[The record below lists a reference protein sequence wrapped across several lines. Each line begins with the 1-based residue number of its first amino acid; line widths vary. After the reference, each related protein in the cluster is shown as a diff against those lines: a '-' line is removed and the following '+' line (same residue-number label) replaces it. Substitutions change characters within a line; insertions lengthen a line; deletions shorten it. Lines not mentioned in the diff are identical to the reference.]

1 MTPRLAMAV
10 LLTLGTAAPVLAA
23 EGTTGAGVDV
33 LARAALDSAGAVGAT
48 PPPASSDD
56 IAGYDEDL
64 DPDPAEPD
72 FDVVNLPTNLRVPRH
87 KLAFR
92 LTHRFDRPLGDGE
105 FSDLL
110 ADLFGFDGG
119 AQIALGLRFGLF
131 RGTQLLIYRT
141 SDRTIQ
147 LAARQELLSEGSRP
161 LGLSVTV
168 SIEGL
173 NNLGLSEAPRPKPLH
188 EFSAAMGLVLSKKLG
203 AHGAVYAVPFWVGN
217 TRINP
222 SAPGT
227 EDGTLVLGLGARF
240 RLTRTMYLVGEY
252 NPRLAGYQ
260 GDLGSGDSKSLATF
274 GVEWRVGGHAFQI
287 NFSNALGTTPAQ
299 VARGQQGPDDWF
311 IGFNLSRK
319 FF

>member
-1 MTPRLAMAV
+1 
-10 LLTLGTAAPVLAA
+10 
-23 EGTTGAGVDV
+23 
-33 LARAALDSAGAVGAT
+33 VGAT

-56 IAGYDEDL
+56 AVGYDEDL
-64 DPDPAEPD
+64 DMDPAEPD
-72 FDVVNLPTNLRVPRH
+72 FEIVNLPTNLRVPRH

-92 LTHRFDRPLGDGE
+92 LTHRFDRHLGEGE

-119 AQIALGLRFGLF
+119 AQIGFGLRFGLF

-147 LAARQELLSEGSRP
+147 LAARQELLSERSRP
-161 LGLSVTV
+161 LGLSVIASV
-168 SIEGL
+168 EGL
-173 NNLGLSEAPRPKPLH
+173 NNFGLSKAPQPEPLH
-188 EFSAAMGLVLSKKLG
+188 EFSPAAGLVLSKKLG
-203 AHGAVYAVPFWVGN
+203 ARGAVYAVPYWVGN

-227 EDGTLVLGLGARF
+227 DDGTLVLGLGARL
-240 RLTRTMYLVGEY
+240 RLTGTMYAVGEY
-252 NPRLAGYQ
+252 NPRLAGYK
-260 GDLGSGDSKSLATF
+260 GNLGSGDSKSLASF

-311 IGFNLSRK
+311 IGFNLTRT
-319 FF
+319 FY

>member
-1 MTPRLAMAV
+1 MALFLV
-10 LLTLGTAAPVLAA
+10 LGSAAAALAA
-23 EGTTGAGVDV
+23 EGTTGAGVAT
-33 LARAALDSAGAVGAT
+33 LARAAPEAKGAVGAT

-56 IAGYDEDL
+56 VVGYDEDL
-64 DPDPAEPD
+64 DMDPAEPD
-72 FDVVNLPTNLRVPRH
+72 FEVVNLPTNLRVPKH

-92 LTHRFDRPLGDGE
+92 LTHRFDRPLGEGD
-105 FSDLL
+105 FSGLL

-119 AQIALGLRFGLF
+119 AQIGLGLRFGLF
-131 RGTQLLIYRT
+131 RGTQLSLYRT

-147 LAARQELLSEGSRP
+147 LAGQQELLSERSRP
-161 LGLSVTV
+161 LGFSVTASV
-168 SIEGL
+168 EGL
-173 NNLGLSEAPRPKPLH
+173 NNFGLSEAPAPEPLH
-188 EFSAAMGLVLSKKLG
+188 EFSPAVGLVLSKKLG
-203 AHGAVYAVPFWVGN
+203 TRGAVYAVPYWVGN

-227 EDGTLVLGLGARF
+227 DDDTLVLGLGARL
-240 RLTRTMYLVGEY
+240 RLTQTMYVVGEY
-252 NPRLAGYQ
+252 NPRLAGYK
-260 GDLGSGDSKSLATF
+260 GNLGSGDSKPLASF

-319 FF
+319 FY